1 MVRVLTLEVAA
12 WVEED
17 EPDLTLEPEREDS
30 SEAEE
35 SARRARGA
43 ARVLDVATDCLDGSE
58 GGPPDTREG
67 GSLPDSRLVVS
78 RDSSS
83 RPGARKSHKAYT

>member
-1 MVRVLTLEVAA
+1 MEF
-12 WVEED
+12 E
-17 EPDLTLEPEREDS
+17 EPDRTLEPEREDS
-30 SEAEE
+30 REAEE

-43 ARVLDVATDCLDGSE
+43 ARVLDVATDCLEGSE

-67 GSLPDSRLVVS
+67 GSLPDIRLVVS

-83 RPGARKSHKAYT
+83 RPGARKSQAAYT